1 MSVRL
6 ISLTIVGFLLG
17 ALAAGGAG
25 VRVIREVRG
34 LDDATS
40 LPAQNIAR
48 ADGYHADPGE
58 TLISSTALIPK
69 AFAFGDG
76 GLVISYDLKS
86 LAPSFGIEASRG
98 NPPLYPRRWLVE
110 AIGGE
115 FEGIQESPL
124 EAVAVFPLMAG
135 GLVDQIDE
143 VRVVEAFIPAPFQ
156 APVAVSVGEPKV
168 LVREGL
174 EIVLVDATS
183 DPDTTT
189 IEIRV
194 IADENVVRDI
204 RVMGDGLGWKG
215 VRVEGEVVTLVREA
229 DSGSDAGFDLIVS
242 GTSWVAADG
251 EFVVDIGAFGG

>member
-58 TLISSTALIPK
+58 TLISSTALTPK
-69 AFAFGDG
+69 SFAFGDD
-76 GLVISYDLKS
+76 GLVISYDLES
-86 LAPSFGIEASRG
+86 LAPSFGTEPPRG
-98 NPPLYPRRWLVE
+98 YPPLYPKRWLIE

-124 EAVAVFPLMAG
+124 ETAAVFPLMAG
-135 GLVDQIDE
+135 GSVDQIDE

-156 APVAVSVGEPKV
+156 VPVTVSIGEPKV
-168 LVREGL
+168 LVTEGL
-174 EIVLVDATS
+174 EIVLVDTTS
-183 DPDTTT
+183 EPDTTT
-189 IEIRV
+189 MKIRV
-194 IADENVVRDI
+194 NANEDAVRDI
-204 RVMGDGLGWKG
+204 RVTGDGPGWQAATVDG
-215 VRVEGEVVTLVREA
+215 DVVTLVRES
-229 DSGSDAGFDLIVS
+229 DSGPDAEFDLIVS
-242 GTSWVAADG
+242 GSLWVTVDG
-251 EFVVDIGAFGG
+251 EFVVSIGAEGG